1 MNWIKKLFKR
11 KTEVEKLQDKYDS
24 LMEESYRLSRTN
36 RTKSDEKTFEANEV
50 LLEIKKLLELEMKS
64 VSNQFNIFTLEEEL
78 YNKDRNL

>member
-36 RTKSDEKTFEANEV
+36 RTKSDEKTFEADGVMSEIV
-50 LLEIKKLLELEMKS
+50 QLER
-64 VSNQFNIFTLEEEL
+64 EL